1 MINCRKVAFALSR
14 SFSAG
19 VLRRAQRKRLRQ
31 FERNQPSLFSFLEHE
46 HLDQN
51 GRAVI
56 SIDCTHVTEFF
67 QPLSFGAQLALSPSI
82 LEYIDLKAYPIPTV
96 YPIVIRFLNWR
107 GDGAQ
112 ERLIRSRLLKHYLL
126 ALRDR
131 EDDLRLN
138 LIKSL
143 SLLVF
148 GASML
153 MLSFGLTR
161 YLSDPFITEFLS
173 IVSTFSLWEAVDLF
187 LLERRRLNDERLN
200 SGQLAMAA
208 VAFEKKP

>member
-1 MINCRKVAFALSR
+1 MC
-14 SFSAG
+14 
-19 VLRRAQRKRLRQ
+19 
-31 FERNQPSLFSFLEHE
+31 
-46 HLDQN
+46 
-51 GRAVI
+51 
-56 SIDCTHVTEFF
+56 
-67 QPLSFGAQLALSPSI
+67 
-82 LEYIDLKAYPIPTV
+82 
-96 YPIVIRFLNWR
+96 IRDR
-107 GDGAQ
+107 
-112 ERLIRSRLLKHYLL
+112 LKHYLL

-173 IVSTFSLWEAVDLF
+173 IVSTFSLWEAC
-187 LLERRRLNDERLN
+187 LLYTSRC
-200 SGQLAMAA
+200 
-208 VAFEKKP
+208 V